1 MRKSHMDWV
10 ETPLPHEEVRLKEA
24 GNIAE
29 IVHMARVNRKCHIE
43 RLDNERYINLNTGEV
58 KDFVHSDVAVADQL
72 DELCRMMGIKR
83 SEFLISAITSEYDK
97 MQGNPKLKDM
107 LEQFKQI
114 TETMKQMTGQA
125 NAGTPAGIGDG
136 AGGEG
141 EA

>member
-1 MRKSHMDWV
+1 
-10 ETPLPHEEVRLKEA
+10 
-24 GNIAE
+24 
-29 IVHMARVNRKCHIE
+29 
-43 RLDNERYINLNTGEV
+43 
-58 KDFVHSDVAVADQL
+58 
-72 DELCRMMGIKR
+72 
-83 SEFLISAITSEYDK
+83 

-125 NAGTPAGIGDG
+125 NAGTPVGIGDG

>member
-1 MRKSHMDWV
+1 MASKKDTVQITFRAPASV
-10 ETPLPHEEVRLKEA
+10 
-24 GNIAE
+24 
-29 IVHMARVNRKCHIE
+29 IV
-43 RLDNERYINLNTGEV
+43 
-58 KDFVHSDVAVADQL
+58 QL
-72 DELCRMMGIKR
+72 DELCKMMGIKR
-83 SEFLISAITSEYDK
+83 GEFLISAITSEYDK
-97 MQGNPKLKDM
+97 MRGNPKLKDM

>member
-1 MRKSHMDWV
+1 MNPK
-10 ETPLPHEEVRLKEA
+10 K
-24 GNIAE
+24 
-29 IVHMARVNRKCHIE
+29 
-43 RLDNERYINLNTGEV
+43 NTV
-58 KDFVHSDVAVADQL
+58 AVTFRCDVAVADQL

-125 NAGTPAGIGDG
+125 NAGTPVGIGDG

>member
-1 MRKSHMDWV
+1 MQESIQPSTTKKSFDDYAIV
-10 ETPLPHEEVRLKEA
+10 TKIK
-24 GNIAE
+24 GNTVA
-29 IVHMARVNRKCHIE
+29 VTFRC
-43 RLDNERYINLNTGEV
+43 
-58 KDFVHSDVAVADQL
+58 DVAVADQL

>member
-1 MRKSHMDWV
+1 MASKKDTVQITFRAPASV
-10 ETPLPHEEVRLKEA
+10 
-24 GNIAE
+24 
-29 IVHMARVNRKCHIE
+29 IV
-43 RLDNERYINLNTGEV
+43 
-58 KDFVHSDVAVADQL
+58 QL
-72 DELCRMMGIKR
+72 DELCKMMGIKR
-83 SEFLISAITSEYDK
+83 GEFLISAITSEYDK

>member
-1 MRKSHMDWV
+1 MNPK
-10 ETPLPHEEVRLKEA
+10 K
-24 GNIAE
+24 
-29 IVHMARVNRKCHIE
+29 
-43 RLDNERYINLNTGEV
+43 NTV
-58 KDFVHSDVAVADQL
+58 AVTFRCDVAVADQL

-114 TETMKQMTGQA
+114 TETMKQLTGQA
-125 NAGTPAGIGDG
+125 NTGTPAGIGDG
-136 AGGEG
+136 ARGEG